1 MFCKGEVV
9 LRAEEVLFLL
19 PSNLF
24 NEVFLDCIGPYPQV
38 LILLYHHELLLIM
51 IMLRMSS

>member
-1 MFCKGEVV
+1 MSCKGEVV